1 MAKKNESNTS
11 VLRDEESAKEEEP
24 KARKACTCT
33 TVNCRRQKMKCRL
46 DNGTICRRCQ
56 RSGVQCIFLPRANAA
71 TIPDSLVDMS
81 QVDFNGDVLRRLNTI
96 ETHLGLMGREA
107 PGEEPVHHPMPDVRS
122 PEESPE
128 DVVLR
133 PLWEAVSC
141 LEKICP
147 LSTTPAIWRRRTI
160 KHLWLTFHDRM
171 PGLHFLP
178 EKQTFSSPRPL
189 LLASIL
195 YCSSARGEPDMAEIA
210 PQYFLVLCH
219 AIAELSIPSSEIGRP
234 PENPQLAEE
243 WAFQT
248 VLGILLAGLLTEA
261 NIRETGIWISVAY
274 RLILEHCPP
283 HVDERSREWRKLFIG
298 AQIIDLEHASLH
310 LTCPVI
316 PIEPPL
322 PALRTSPR
330 DQLYRLS
337 RMMHTG
343 LTHFT
348 GRCLPTIWS
357 CFGAHPPETATGN
370 TNCAFTAVDA
380 AVIRDWARQLDDW
393 LLEFTNAVEDT
404 DADRTPVFRQYVLH
418 RLVVLSIYHP
428 ARGCN
433 LYSNTITPK
442 EQHELLL
449 SARATLRLHL
459 NDRSIWSNWDLV
471 IITWAALI
479 VIQGVEGGAGEI
491 DDLRNIRIH
500 LEMLKQ
506 TNEPKPSLRDKLI
519 ARLEQSLQGVQSP
532 SSSSSAAVAVATVE
546 AAGAG
551 AGLNLQPQQPISP
564 DFEYSWR
571 IFNNASL
578 SQMPYPAAVWPAD
591 PSALP
596 PMQ

>member
-1 MAKKNESNTS
+1 
-11 VLRDEESAKEEEP
+11 
-24 KARKACTCT
+24 
-33 TVNCRRQKMKCRL
+33 MKCRL
-46 DNGTICRRCQ
+46 DSGNTCRRCQ

-71 TIPDSLVDMS
+71 TLPESLVDFS
-81 QVDFNGDVLRRLNTI
+81 QIELNGDILRRLRAI
-96 ETHLGLMGREA
+96 ETHLGLTGNGPES
-107 PGEEPVHHPMPDVRS
+107 PVEEQTHHGFDGSLTIAS
-122 PEESPE
+122 PEEIALSS
-128 DVVLR
+128 
-133 PLWEAVSC
+133 LWEAVGC
-141 LEKICP
+141 LEKISVP
-147 LSTTPAIWRRRTI
+147 LTKPSIWRRSTI
-160 KHLWLTFHDRM
+160 KHLWLAFHDRM

-195 YCSSARGEPDMAEIA
+195 YCSSARGPPDMAETA
-210 PQYFLVLCH
+210 PQYFSVLCN
-219 AIAELSIPSSEIGRP
+219 AIAQLSVPNSEIGRP
-234 PENPQLAEE
+234 PENPQEAEE

-248 VLGILLAGLLTEA
+248 VLGIILAGLLTEA

-283 HVDERSREWRKLFIG
+283 HIDERSREWRKLFIG
-298 AQIIDLEHASLH
+298 TQIIDLEHASLH

-322 PALRTSPR
+322 QALKTSNR

-348 GRCLPTIWS
+348 GRGLPTIWS
-357 CFGAHPPETATGN
+357 CFTSNPPETMNSNSTCTFN
-370 TNCAFTAVDA
+370 QIDA

-393 LLEFTNAVEDT
+393 LVEFSNVVEDA
-404 DADRTPVFRQYVLH
+404 DADRTSVFRQYVLH

-449 SARATLRLHL
+449 SARATIRLHL
-459 NDRSIWSNWDLV
+459 NDSSIWSNWDLV

-479 VIQGVEGGAGEI
+479 VIQGVEGEAGEP

-500 LEMLKQ
+500 LDFLKQ
-506 TNEPKPSLRDKLI
+506 TSEPKPSLRDKLI
-519 ARLEQSLQGVQSP
+519 TRLEQSLTGVQTPTHPSGLDPAMNIQALSPELEFSWQIFDHSSLRQMQFPGWPDP
-532 SSSSSAAVAVATVE
+532 SS
-546 AAGAG
+546 
-551 AGLNLQPQQPISP
+551 LQP
-564 DFEYSWR
+564 
-571 IFNNASL
+571 
-578 SQMPYPAAVWPAD
+578 
-591 PSALP
+591 
-596 PMQ
+596 MQ